1 MRTDL
6 NSKRPR
12 NNRSNMRR
20 GPNQHGARSLDSN
33 GPKIKIRGSASQTF
47 EKYLVHRLIR
57 NVHEDQK
64 YANVSKR
71 LEPDQMNHSSVSV
84 H

>member
-1 MRTDL
+1 MAREGIE
-6 NSKRPR
+6 
-12 NNRSNMRR
+12 RR
-20 GPNQHGARSLDSN
+20 LAAIL
-33 GPKIKIRGSASQTF
+33 SADGGEADPPGDAAVLPVLMQWTAPTRRH
-47 EKYLVHRLIR
+47 LVHRLIR
-57 NVHEDQK
+57 NVHEGQK